1 MAPQNRHKADLA
13 QIFALSARTLFPE
26 PAARCAVDP
35 PPHFRYPFANQEKS
49 PRHVKPTSGRPDET
63 VGVERKM

>member
-26 PAARCAVDP
+26 HAARCAVDP
-35 PPHFRYPFANQEKS
+35 TPHFRYPFAIQEN
-49 PRHVKPTSGRPDET
+49 PPAT
-63 VGVERKM
+63 